1 MLISFLCLDCIGR
14 IQKNFNLERRQSG
27 PIVMK
32 TKELTTCHHF
42 WNKVYAGSDKAKT
55 ASFPA

>member
-1 MLISFLCLDCIGR
+1 
-14 IQKNFNLERRQSG
+14 
-27 PIVMK
+27 MK